1 MSWISETLRAAVR
14 ERAGGRCEYCLTHED
29 DVLIPHE
36 PDHIVAEQHGGQT
49 TADNLAFAC
58 FHCNRRKGPN
68 LASVDPTTGEV
79 ARLYQPRTSPWRE
92 HFSVSK
98 HQIVGLTSTG
108 RATVALL
115 RLNCPERVAL
125 REALT
130 AAGRFT
136 QLD

>member
-49 TADNLAFAC
+49 TAENLAFAC

-79 ARLYQPRTSPWRE
+79 VLLFQPRTMRWQE
-92 HFSVSK
+92 HFALSGP
-98 HQIVGLTSTG
+98 HFIGLTPTA
-108 RATVALL
+108 RATIGLL
-115 RLNCPERVAL
+115 RLNSPERIAL

-130 AAGRFT
+130 AAGRFHPPA
-136 QLD
+136 